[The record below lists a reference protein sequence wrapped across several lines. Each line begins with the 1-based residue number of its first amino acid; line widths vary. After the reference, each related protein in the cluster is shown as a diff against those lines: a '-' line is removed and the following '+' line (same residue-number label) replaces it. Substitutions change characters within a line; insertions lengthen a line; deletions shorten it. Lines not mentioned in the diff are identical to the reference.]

1 MLRLLFGMCNI
12 MRALQGLL
20 GAFEGDDAETAN
32 VLQLQD
38 ILQCQRFTAFAG
50 ARSGAPAASR

>member
-1 MLRLLFGMCNI
+1 MLRLLFGKCNI

-20 GAFEGDDAETAN
+20 GAFDGEDAETAKI
-32 VLQLQD
+32 LQLRN
-38 ILQCQRFTAFAG
+38 ILQCQRFTASAG